1 MDIHGGADGI
11 VYMVGSSVRARN
23 LPDVPERTKSLQNQ
37 FIITDREIL
46 TSMRHRLTEVDQIVT
61 DNTRESNRIID
72 KLREENEQK
81 VQQLESRM
89 KREMEKRD
97 EIIIK
102 TREDMIRS
110 NKALNKQIA
119 EANASKAR
127 AIKELESEYEKKL
140 SKEALYLAKMRQA
153 YDEFV
158 LHARM
163 DMADFEK
170 EVESKKLLDIEE
182 HTKDMKEQER
192 QKKAL
197 VSYIEYVKARNME
210 IIEALD
216 QAQSDE
222 RFSCKGKD

>member
-1 MDIHGGADGI
+1 
-11 VYMVGSSVRARN
+11 
-23 LPDVPERTKSLQNQ
+23 
-37 FIITDREIL
+37 
-46 TSMRHRLTEVDQIVT
+46 
-61 DNTRESNRIID
+61 
-72 KLREENEQK
+72 
-81 VQQLESRM
+81 M

-119 EANASKAR
+119 EANASAR
-127 AIKELESEYEKKL
+127 AIKELGEWYEKKL

-197 VSYIEYVKARNME
+197 VSYIEYVKARN
-210 IIEALD
+210 LWR
-216 QAQSDE
+216 SLK
-222 RFSCKGKD
+222 R